1 MSVAVQNV
9 EDMETIVKEP
19 KKNGV
24 INSTHTNGNDPYKH
38 FVSIELNQIY
48 VESF

>member
-1 MSVAVQNV
+1 MAVQNV

-38 FVSIELNQIY
+38 FVSIEQKKIY
-48 VESF
+48 LESL